1 MRVAKN
7 RLKTS
12 FSGIKVESV
21 AAYTGLEISSC
32 PLARHGSNLVG
43 AT

>member
-21 AAYTGLEISSC
+21 AAYTDLFITTFF
-32 PLARHGSNLVG
+32 A
-43 AT
+43 